1 MIRLKEYTVR
11 KMITQTGYSVKAW
24 AEKNGFPQ
32 GTLSGWLTGARN
44 IKRSSLEKL
53 AEALRCKVEDIAD
66 IVWEYSGHGVAEL
79 EADREEISG
88 IFGNLTAP
96 QRKAVI
102 NLADVISDANRQAQR
117 IEEEEL

>member
-1 MIRLKEYTVR
+1 MIRLKENTVK
-11 KMITQTGYSVKAW
+11 KMIALTGHSVRAW
-24 AEKNGFPQ
+24 AEANGFPQ
-32 GTLSGWLTGARN
+32 GSISNWLTGARN

-53 AEALRCKVEDIAD
+53 AAALRCKVEDIAD

-88 IFGNLTAP
+88 LFGNLTAP

-102 NLADVISDANRQAQR
+102 NLADVISDANRQAQHL
-117 IEEEEL
+117 EEEEL

>member
-1 MIRLKEYTVR
+1 MIRLKENTVK
-11 KMITQTGYSVKAW
+11 KMIALTGYSVRAW
-24 AEKNGFPQ
+24 AEANGFPQ
-32 GTLSGWLTGARN
+32 GSISNWLTGARN

-53 AEALRCKVEDIAD
+53 AVALRCKVEDIAD

-88 IFGNLTAP
+88 LFGNLTAP

-102 NLADVISDANRQAQR
+102 NLADVISDANRQAQHL
-117 IEEEEL
+117 EEEEL

>member
-1 MIRLKEYTVR
+1 MIRLKEQTIR
-11 KMITQTGYSVKAW
+11 KKIALTGYSVRVW
-24 AEKNGFPQ
+24 AEAHGFPQ
-32 GTLSGWLTGARN
+32 GSISNWLTGARN
-44 IKRSSLEKL
+44 IKRSNLEKL

-66 IVWEYSGHGVAEL
+66 IVWEYSGHDVAEL

-88 IFGNLTAP
+88 LFGNLTAP

-117 IEEEEL
+117 IEEEEV

>member
-1 MIRLKEYTVR
+1 
-11 KMITQTGYSVKAW
+11 MITQTGYSVKAW
-24 AEKNGFPQ
+24 GEKNGFPQ

-53 AEALRCKVEDIAD
+53 AVALRCKVEDIAD

-88 IFGNLTAP
+88 LFENLTAP

-102 NLADVISDANRQAQR
+102 NLADVISDANRQAQHL
-117 IEEEEL
+117 EEEEL